1 MHSRGTNF
9 HNDNNNK
16 KVKDVTIKKAT
27 ESYICLS
34 NDYFK
39 WPYPVESSF
48 WGRCTSVMGR
58 APPAGVPR

>member
-1 MHSRGTNF
+1 MHSRGANF

-39 WPYPVESSF
+39 WPIL
-48 WGRCTSVMGR
+48 
-58 APPAGVPR
+58 